1 MSQKQVLDEL
11 FIDYLAGRSVKK
23 KVAAFMEEL
32 HISDVDM
39 LVDKVES
46 IGDVDLYVDELERN
60 APAQSFFAFI
70 DLISALILFLGP
82 EAVTRAAGRVDKG
95 GKYIPW
101 LKKYL
106 VDERFHS
113 EIKKQLPAKFQQLI
127 NNRHL

>member
-1 MSQKQVLDEL
+1 MSQKQIIDEL

-23 KVAAFMEEL
+23 KIAVFMEEL
-32 HISDVDM
+32 NIADVDM

-46 IGDVDLYVDELERN
+46 IGDVDLYVDELEKS

-82 EAVTRAAGRVDKG
+82 EAVARAVGRVDNG

-106 VDERFHS
+106 VDERFHN
-113 EIKKQLPAKFQQLI
+113 EIKKQLPAKFQ
-127 NNRHL
+127 RHQR

>member
-1 MSQKQVLDEL
+1 MTQKQILDEL

-23 KVAAFMEEL
+23 KIAAFVEEL
-32 HISDVDM
+32 HIADADM
-39 LVDKVES
+39 LVDKVEN
-46 IGDVDLYVDELERN
+46 IGDVDLYVDELEKS

-82 EAVTRAAGRVDKG
+82 EAVAKALGRVDS

-106 VDERFHS
+106 ADERFHS
-113 EIKKQLPAKFQQLI
+113 EVKKQLPAKLQQRI
-127 NNRHL
+127 NDRHL